1 MVTLTW
7 LTVKMSFRLSEQMAS
22 AGGWLITLKQLG
34 QRASRSLTLT
44 RQIEIQLTDDYENL
58 ADSKDELQI
67 NRANGQR
74 RRMADNAEAARL
86 ASKWIAHIDE
96 AD

>member
-1 MVTLTW
+1 M
-7 LTVKMSFRLSEQMAS
+7 
-22 AGGWLITLKQLG
+22 
-34 QRASRSLTLT
+34 T

-58 ADSKDELQI
+58 VDSEDKLQI
-67 NRANGQR
+67 VRANGQR

-86 ASKWIAHIDE
+86 ASKYIAHIDE